1 LLSLNSVVY
10 FKNTKLDVDLGYVSN
25 DRSEFED
32 SDVAGLQMK
41 LNTFNYNAKYHLPK
55 VGNFES
61 IIVQGM
67 HQTNVNSG
75 EEYLIPDATN
85 DFGILV
91 LEIMSGDLM
100 CAGRIAI

>member
-1 LLSLNSVVY
+1 
-10 FKNTKLDVDLGYVSN
+10 
-25 DRSEFED
+25 
-32 SDVAGLQMK
+32 MK

-55 VGNFES
+55 VGAFES

-75 EEYLIPDATN
+75 EEYLIPDATTN

-91 LEIMSGDLM
+91 LVMSGDPM
-100 CAGRIAI
+100 

>member
-10 FKNTKLDVDLGYVSN
+10 FKTPLDVDLGYVSN

-32 SDVAGLQMK
+32 SDIAGLQMK

-61 IIVQGM
+61 I
-67 HQTNVNSG
+67 
-75 EEYLIPDATN
+75 
-85 DFGILV
+85 
-91 LEIMSGDLM
+91 
-100 CAGRIAI
+100 

>member
-1 LLSLNSVVY
+1 VY

-55 VGNFES
+55 VGAFES
-61 IIVQGM
+61 IMACKECIK
-67 HQTNVNSG
+67 
-75 EEYLIPDATN
+75 
-85 DFGILV
+85 
-91 LEIMSGDLM
+91 LM
-100 CAGRIAI
+100 

>member
-10 FKNTKLDVDLGYVSN
+10 FTKLDVDLGYVSN

-55 VGNFES
+55 VGNLNQL
-61 IIVQGM
+61 VQGM
-67 HQTNVNSG
+67 H
-75 EEYLIPDATN
+75 
-85 DFGILV
+85 
-91 LEIMSGDLM
+91 
-100 CAGRIAI
+100 